1 MNKFQKRKMI
11 FWFRLFALLDVLFA
25 DRFELTSYHNNESKN
40 ITKFDKKEILN
51 GGNK

>member
-1 MNKFQKRKMI
+1 MI

>member
-25 DRFELTSYHNNESKN
+25 DRFELISYHNNESKN